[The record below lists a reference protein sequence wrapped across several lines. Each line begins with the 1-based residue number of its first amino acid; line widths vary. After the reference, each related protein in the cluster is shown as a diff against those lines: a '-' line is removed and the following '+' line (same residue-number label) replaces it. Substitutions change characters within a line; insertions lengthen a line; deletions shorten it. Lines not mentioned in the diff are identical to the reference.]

1 MDFNYNTTHY
11 INFKK
16 LLQMNSCT
24 TTLDEET
31 VANLKILNKR
41 EREHKQRLSDEIKL
55 TEIK

>member
-31 VANLKILNKR
+31 VANLKILNQR

-55 TEIK
+55 TEI